1 LRGTLGSHGVP
12 VRYVFV
18 LVLSLVSGGVV
29 YFLTLRAGGNEQLA
43 GLGFA
48 PRAPSR
54 PRSHEETTPAVPAPD
69 ATQTTGT
76 SGGEEPGADEDPPV
90 VPTGRAGPGYTYLR
104 VATFGPSARERLQGL
119 VGLIVLVT
127 VSAAVLALAVYQ
139 AGHVINQTIGHFLK
153 SSS

>member
-1 LRGTLGSHGVP
+1 VP

-29 YFLTLRAGGNEQLA
+29 YFLTLRAGGDEQLA

-48 PRAPSR
+48 PKAPSR
-54 PRSHEETTPAVPAPD
+54 PRSHEETTPAVPDTVPAPD

-76 SGGEEPGADEDPPV
+76 LVSGGEEPGADEDPPV
-90 VPTGRAGPGYTYLR
+90 APTGRAGPGYTYLR

-139 AGHVINQTIGHFLK
+139 VGHVINQTIGHFLK
-153 SSS
+153 STS

>member
-1 LRGTLGSHGVP
+1 VP

-48 PRAPSR
+48 PETPTR
-54 PRSHEETTPAVPAPD
+54 PRTHEETTSAVPGTVPVPD

-76 SGGEEPGADEDPPV
+76 LVSGGEEPGGDEDPAV
-90 VPTGRAGPGYTYLR
+90 GPTARAGPGYTYLR

-127 VSAAVLALAVYQ
+127 ISAAVLALAVYQ
-139 AGHVINQTIGHFLK
+139 VGHVINQTIGHFLK